1 MALKIMFDSFK
12 QEFAKD
18 GFANIISVA
27 NENAIIRDIFLEEM
41 SDGAIELT
49 NQSEEDLKNEMLDEE
64 EMEALIDKIPETEI
78 DQASVAAGKLAH
90 QDVPVDP
97 DEYIGAPL
105 DEAMHEIYL
114 YIPNTEEV

>member
-64 EMEALIDKIPETEI
+64 EMEDLIDKIPETEI
-78 DQASVAAGKLAH
+78 FMGSGIVCQIIHFIL
-90 QDVPVDP
+90 QR
-97 DEYIGAPL
+97 
-105 DEAMHEIYL
+105 YL
-114 YIPNTEEV
+114 FLFDLSKF